1 MSNVESI
8 CGEYPTDFVK
18 TDIASDPSYVF
29 VNDPNYSARKLFD
42 SEGSTVFVNSFIE
55 CEHYVNGTWNYYPG
69 KDEIVYLGWINSI
82 LFFSIF
88 SIIVFNFVFKRKRV

>member
-1 MSNVESI
+1 M
-8 CGEYPTDFVK
+8 
-18 TDIASDPSYVF
+18 
-29 VNDPNYSARKLFD
+29 L
-42 SEGSTVFVNSFIE
+42 VNSFIE

-69 KDEIVYLGWINSI
+69 KDEIIYLGWINSI